1 MRIAALLAL
10 CFSTLFAHADQEI
23 SWQVDIPN
31 VQASYTLSN
40 GINVAYKSIGNPED
54 PTVLMIMGLGG
65 SHRLWGT
72 DLPNRL
78 LEAGYRVVVFD
89 NRDVGSSQRF
99 DEAGD
104 PTMWWEFLKWQLGF
118 EVNAAYDLSDM
129 AKDSVGLLDALQVD
143 QAHVVGA
150 SMGGMIAQVVAA
162 RHPERVLSLTSIM
175 STPGF
180 ADHLPPPGELPI
192 TQEETDE
199 SEEERKARLEGFG
212 LYLDAIPRQI
222 MAILKSGDR
231 SEEVRGISVP
241 TLVLHGQED
250 TLITPEHGAYTAEL
264 IEGSE
269 YIVFENMGHN
279 LPAEVMPALVGAM
292 VDHMAETTPVPEA

>member
-1 MRIAALLAL
+1 MAGRCTRYAGLY
-10 CFSTLFAHADQEI
+10 T
-23 SWQVDIPN
+23 
-31 VQASYTLSN
+31 QAN
-40 GINVAYKSIGNPED
+40 GINVAYKSIGNPEN
-54 PTVLMIMGLGG
+54 PTVLLIMGLGG
-65 SHRLWGT
+65 SHRLWGN

-89 NRDVGSSQRF
+89 NRDVGDSQRF
-99 DEAGD
+99 DEAGN
-104 PTMWWEFLKWQLGF
+104 PIMWWEGLKWQLGF
-118 EVNAAYDLSDM
+118 DVNAAYDLGDM
-129 AKDSVGLLDALQVD
+129 ASDSVGLMDALGVE

-192 TQEETDE
+192 TEADIDE
-199 SEEERKARLEGFG
+199 PEDERKARLETFG

-231 SEEVRGISVP
+231 TEEVRSINVP

-250 TLITPEHGAYTAEL
+250 TLIAPEHGAYTAEL
-264 IEGSE
+264 IEGSD

-279 LPAEVMPALVGAM
+279 LPPEVMPALVGAM
-292 VDHMAETTPVPEA
+292 VEHMDEVVLTPGV

>member
-1 MRIAALLAL
+1 MNKAIFLIL
-10 CFSTLFAHADQEI
+10 CLSPFWANADQTYQ
-23 SWQVDIPN
+23 WQVDVPAM
-31 VQASYTLSN
+31 QASYTQAN
-40 GINVAYKSIGNPED
+40 GINVAYKSIGNPEN
-54 PTVLMIMGLGG
+54 PTVLLIMGLGG
-65 SHRLWGT
+65 SHRLWGN

-89 NRDVGSSQRF
+89 NRDVGDSQRF
-99 DEAGD
+99 DEAGN
-104 PTMWWEFLKWQLGF
+104 PIMWWEGLKWQLGF
-118 EVNAAYDLSDM
+118 DVNAAYDLGDM
-129 AKDSVGLLDALQVD
+129 ASDSVGLMDALGVE

-192 TQEETDE
+192 TEADIDE
-199 SEEERKARLEGFG
+199 PEDERKARLETFG

-231 SEEVRGISVP
+231 TEEVRSINVP

-264 IEGSE
+264 IEGSD

-279 LPAEVMPALVGAM
+279 LPPEVMPALVGAM
-292 VDHMAETTPVPEA
+292 VEHMDEVVLTPGV